1 MLVNF
6 CVTMLW
12 LEDFCN
18 FNSFC
23 VIPFTLQ
30 VFNQTTETAI
40 QADTSLNSKETLR
53 IKLSDQEVIL
63 IFDVK
68 FFQRRIVLC
77 LVFLNQEMK
86 WNLGQELSHQK
97 NSLFLIVNQG
107 DLDQLILR
115 LLVIRHLV
123 S

>member
-1 MLVNF
+1 MQ
-6 CVTMLW
+6 
-12 LEDFCN
+12 
-18 FNSFC
+18 S
-23 VIPFTLQ
+23 
-30 VFNQTTETAI
+30 
-40 QADTSLNSKETLR
+40 DTSLNSKETLR